1 MDLNIQRIKIL
12 TRLQDLG
19 AEYNNAKKDND
30 LERFAEAK
38 NKVRVAQ
45 KALSIVDAILINP
58 NAARLALPELF
69 KEE

>member
-1 MDLNIQRIKIL
+1 MDLNIQRVKIL

-30 LERFAEAK
+30 RDKFTETK

-58 NAARLALPELF
+58 DAARLALPQLF